1 MAEEKKTLYTEEG
14 FKVLSDEL
22 DYLKN
27 TKIQEVK
34 EALKEARAFGDLSEN
49 SEYDEAKNEQAKVVS
64 RIAELE
70 ELISN
75 AQIISETEI
84 QEDVIN
90 LGSVVQVHDFAF
102 DEDIEYYIV
111 GSNEGR
117 IRCSAEYPTCGPIG
131 SAMLGHRAGDEVLF
145 EAPNGERRRSRFCPS
160 TERTRPDRGRGYRA
174 AAF

>member
-49 SEYDEAKNEQAKVVS
+49 SEYDEAKNEQAKV
-64 RIAELE
+64 
-70 ELISN
+70 
-75 AQIISETEI
+75 
-84 QEDVIN
+84 
-90 LGSVVQVHDFAF
+90 GSVVQVHDFAF

-111 GSNEGR
+111 GSNEANPLLGR
-117 IRCSAEYPTCGPIG
+117 ISDLSPIG

-145 EAPNGERRRSRFCPS
+145 EAPNGEAKIKILSVH
-160 TERTRPDRGRGYRA
+160 RA
-174 AAF
+174 NKT

>member
-1 MAEEKKTLYTEEG
+1 MSVESRYRMSQERLEELKK
-14 FKVLSDEL
+14 EL
-22 DYLKN
+22 EYLQTVREK
-27 TKIQEVK
+27 EVS
-34 EALKEARAFGDLSEN
+34 EQIKEARSFGDLSEN

-64 RIAELE
+64 RIAALE

-111 GSNEGR
+111 GSNEANPLLGR
-117 IRCSAEYPTCGPIG
+117 ISDLSPIG

-145 EAPNGERRRSRFCPS
+145 EAPNGEAKIKILS
-160 TERTRPDRGRGYRA
+160 GHRA
-174 AAF
+174 NKT